1 MVRFFSLAKSLSH
14 EPHLNRVPVW
24 TLQWFCQSFFL
35 SVEYGQNLHVY
46 FLTEGAGGWEGVE
59 EDEDEAWAGGTEDEV
74 TVADGADFLADR
86 GGLVWEGNG
95 MDTGKESCDWE
106 DSDEAIAVEDGVITS
121 GSIEDWDE
129 SWGVEVEDCV
139 RRSGSIEDADE

>member
-1 MVRFFSLAKSLSH
+1 MSH
-14 EPHLNRVPVW
+14 EPHLYLVPVW

-35 SVEYGQNLHVY
+35 SVEYGQNLHLY
-46 FLTEGAGGWEGVE
+46 FLAAGAGGWEGVE
-59 EDEDEAWAGGTEDEV
+59 EDEAWAGGTEDEV
-74 TVADGADFLADR
+74 TVADGADFLADS
-86 GGLVWEGNG
+86 GGFGWEGNG
-95 MDTGKESCDWE
+95 MDTGKDICDWE
-106 DSDEAIAVEDGVITS
+106 DSDEAIAVEDGVITT